1 MNVVLEGNYCHD
13 LSYFAKDPNHNGG
26 PTHNDCV
33 QIQGGSNTRI
43 VGNTLH
49 AFMSTTAGDQ
59 SYASRSRGSG
69 LMVTPNV
76 APVTGTTVS
85 KNWFDGG
92 EASVAISKGSLSS
105 MSFGVLA
112 ENRFGRNQFDFGN
125 GSKYVI
131 RVKTGVTFSQSLTSN
146 VWEDGSGK
154 LAVGRDLGIRYD
166 P

>member
-1 MNVVLEGNYCHD
+1 
-13 LSYFAKDPNHNGG
+13 
-26 PTHNDCV
+26 
-33 QIQGGSNTRI
+33 
-43 VGNTLH
+43 
-49 AFMSTTAGDQ
+49 
-59 SYASRSRGSG
+59 
-69 LMVTPNV
+69 MVTPNV

-125 GSKYVI
+125 GSKYVV
-131 RVKTGVTFSQSLTSN
+131 RLKTGVTFSQSLTSN